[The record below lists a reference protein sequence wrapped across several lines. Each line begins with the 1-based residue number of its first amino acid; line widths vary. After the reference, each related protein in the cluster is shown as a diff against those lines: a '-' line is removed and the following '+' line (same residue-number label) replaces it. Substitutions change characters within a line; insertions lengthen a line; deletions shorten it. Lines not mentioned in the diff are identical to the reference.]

1 MRRSLTRSE
10 RIRKKADFDDVFN
23 HGIRLANDGIKLLV
37 KKNRLQINRVVVIIK
52 KGMKSISLKA
62 FIKRKSIIHNL
73 NCHTFHPTMQ
83 LHIGYLYCRSV
94 SFIPKMLF
102 ALLVLISFREFMSI
116 SCIT

>member
-52 KGMKSISLKA
+52 KGMKSSVKRNRERRLVKEA
-62 FIKRKSIIHNL
+62 FRLIKPKIIPGNDFIFIVIKTGAGFYDRIQQLEFLFSRLNL
-73 NCHTFHPTMQ
+73 YM
-83 LHIGYLYCRSV
+83 
-94 SFIPKMLF
+94 
-102 ALLVLISFREFMSI
+102 E
-116 SCIT
+116 